1 VPRPQT
7 FTTVKDIPLVGGS
20 LCLDFV
26 NTTGA
31 RGSAAPRE
39 RLTCYGDLLTWG
51 QRAGIV
57 GADNARR
64 LRRAA
69 ATRKREA
76 ANALRKAHSVREDM
90 YDLLS
95 AFVDGRRPTAEAVA
109 RVSAHWRAARRNQE
123 LVLDQGGFT
132 VRTVE
137 KDMDLGG
144 LISPIVAA
152 AVDLLT
158 SDRLAQMKR
167 CAECDWLF
175 LDTSKNRTRRWCKST
190 CGNRARSRERYDRR
204 RTERSPG
211 MSSTRIDRLPMVRR
225 RKPSVPNRSFY
236 SASMTG

>member
-31 RGSAAPRE
+31 RSSAAPRE

-57 GADNARR
+57 EVNTARR

-69 ATRKREA
+69 TTRERDA
-76 ANALRKAHSVREDM
+76 ANALRQAHNVREDM

-95 AFVDGRRPTAEAVA
+95 ASVDGRRPTTGAVA
-109 RVSAHWRAARRNQE
+109 RVSAQWRAARRNQE
-123 LVLDQGGFT
+123 LVLDRGGFK
-132 VRTVE
+132 VRTVK
-137 KDMDLGG
+137 KDMDLAD

-175 LDTSKNRTRRWCKST
+175 LDTSKNKTRRWCKST
-190 CGNRARSRERYDRR
+190 CGNRARSRERYDRQR
-204 RTERSPG
+204 RSRPG
-211 MSSTRIDRLPMVRR
+211 LPMLRR
-225 RKPSVPNRSFY
+225 RKP
-236 SASMTG
+236 